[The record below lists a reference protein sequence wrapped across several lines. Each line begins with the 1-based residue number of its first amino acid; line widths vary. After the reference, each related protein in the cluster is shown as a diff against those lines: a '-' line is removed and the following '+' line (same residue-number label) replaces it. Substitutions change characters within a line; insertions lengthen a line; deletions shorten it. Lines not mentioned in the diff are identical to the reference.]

1 MNEWRIF
8 LIGIR
13 FELTHSNNNFK
24 NKKIVTMTLV
34 KVNNNLGRSFDGM
47 MKELFNEFPTTVAKT
62 FREDVLN
69 FPPVNINET
78 NDAYQVE
85 LSAPGFEKAD
95 FSINL
100 ESNILT
106 ISTEKKEEKKEENE
120 KVIRKEFTY
129 KGFKRSFTIDEK
141 IDAENI
147 GARYESGILKLTL
160 PKKEIIKAGAKSI
173 SVL

>member
-1 MNEWRIF
+1 
-8 LIGIR
+8 
-13 FELTHSNNNFK
+13 
-24 NKKIVTMTLV
+24 MTLV
-34 KVNNNLGRSFDGM
+34 KVNNNLSRSLDGM

-69 FPPVNINET
+69 FPPVNIVEKP
-78 NDAYQVE
+78 ASYQVE

-95 FSINL
+95 FAIKL
-100 ESNILT
+100 EGNVLN
-106 ISTEKKEEKKEENE
+106 ISTEKKEETKEEND

-147 GARYESGILKLTL
+147 AAKYENGILKLEL
-160 PKKEIIKAGAKSI
+160 PKKEILKAGAKEI
-173 SVL
+173 SVQ

>member
-1 MNEWRIF
+1 
-8 LIGIR
+8 
-13 FELTHSNNNFK
+13 
-24 NKKIVTMTLV
+24 MTLV
-34 KVNNNLGRSFDGM
+34 KVNNNLSRSLDGM

-69 FPPVNINET
+69 FPPVNIVEKP
-78 NDAYQVE
+78 ASYQVE

-95 FSINL
+95 FAIKL
-100 ESNILT
+100 EGNILN
-106 ISTEKKEEKKEENE
+106 ISTDKKEETKEEND

-147 GARYESGILKLTL
+147 AAKYENGILKLEL
-160 PKKEIIKAGAKSI
+160 PKKEILKAGAKEI
-173 SVL
+173 SVQ